1 MCQLSYLYH
10 TFCQAIDHSK
20 EIRVLFCDIKV
31 RHFIGYV
38 TKESYLNYTLV
49 LVQVYLIGLK
59 ISCMTVNNVFCLN
72 GVYSNTVTMEAGVPQ
87 GSILGPFLFLIYN
100 NDIVS
105 DITSNV
111 KIFADDT
118 SLSMVV
124 ENPILTADILNDD
137 LQTINYGANKWLV
150 TFKSAKTES
159 MLISKK

>member
-1 MCQLSYLYH
+1 
-10 TFCQAIDHSK
+10 
-20 EIRVLFCDIKV
+20 
-31 RHFIGYV
+31 
-38 TKESYLNYTLV
+38 
-49 LVQVYLIGLK
+49 
-59 ISCMTVNNVFCLN
+59 
-72 GVYSNTVTMEAGVPQ
+72 MEAGVPQ
-87 GSILGPFLFLIYN
+87 GSILVPFLFLIYN

-159 MLISKK
+159 MLISNKMNKPDHPPLFMQNKQITEKTILTDNELDAVLTAPRRPYMR